1 MIQHFCQ
8 RPAVSMF
15 IAVRTLPNYQKEK
28 KKERKK
34 KSHWKN
40 ISTENKNQGNLM

>member
-28 KKERKK
+28 KKKERKSLTGRIFLQK
-34 KSHWKN
+34 IKIKE
-40 ISTENKNQGNLM
+40 I